1 MLIENIVKDH
11 ESTMMIDT
19 VQIAMEAVETVTKK
33 EGHLLKDVKK
43 ELTYAEDLTLGEG
56 TLTEECFTEDDQ
68 SFEAVRSMEKYI

>member
-19 VQIAMEAVETVTKK
+19 MQIAIEAIETLTKK

-43 ELTYAEDLTLGEG
+43 EATLLTNPNTKL
-56 TLTEECFTEDDQ
+56 
-68 SFEAVRSMEKYI
+68 V